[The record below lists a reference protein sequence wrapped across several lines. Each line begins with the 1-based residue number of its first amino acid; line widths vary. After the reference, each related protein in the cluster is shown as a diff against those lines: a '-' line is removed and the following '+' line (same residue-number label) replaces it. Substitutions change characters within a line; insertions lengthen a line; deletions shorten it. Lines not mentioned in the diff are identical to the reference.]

1 MAKKTYKKYKKNYY
15 KKYPY
20 YKQVVASRNYFK
32 VKAEAYDYI
41 EFEAQN
47 GIITFRS
54 QQGEQVAL
62 NRGVLTIG
70 NVMDGYAYSV
80 TLAGLFSY
88 YKIIGIAI
96 ELMPEASNTNGA
108 KQITDERAIYLGFRS
123 GSNNVAT
130 INEVRAF
137 NQSLLLDSVNRQ
149 RRYWKTFGMY
159 GDWTV
164 SNQPVLGAFIVKN
177 QGDNSSNN
185 VQPSWKIKIS
195 LYLLYKL
202 SKA

>member
-1 MAKKTYKKYKKNYY
+1 MAKKTYKKYKKSYY

-20 YKQVVASRNYFK
+20 YKPVASRNYFK

-41 EFEAQN
+41 EFEGNN
-47 GIITFRS
+47 GIVTWRS
-54 QQGEQVAL
+54 QQGEQVQL

-70 NVMDGYAYSV
+70 NIMDAYAYSV

-88 YKIIGIAI
+88 YKIIGIAV

-123 GSNNVAT
+123 GSNLVAT

-159 GDWTV
+159 GDWTA

-177 QGDNSSNN
+177 QGDNARRDT
-185 VQPSWKIKIS
+185 QPSWKIKIS